1 MQQAQVEKVN
11 LISPSS
17 CFPASARWKKDN

>member
-1 MQQAQVEKVN
+1 MEKVN